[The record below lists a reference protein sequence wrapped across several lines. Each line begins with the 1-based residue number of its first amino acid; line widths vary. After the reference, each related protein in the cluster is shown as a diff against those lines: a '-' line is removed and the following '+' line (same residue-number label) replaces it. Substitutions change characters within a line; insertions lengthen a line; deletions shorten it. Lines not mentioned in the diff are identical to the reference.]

1 MVTIFLRR
9 GAITLGTDAGGVAM
23 LQLMAMGQAV
33 YQQGGAAG
41 APSGEPAA
49 EPKKGDDDTVIEAD
63 FTDSNP
69 NEPKK

>member
-1 MVTIFLRR
+1 M
-9 GAITLGTDAGGVAM
+9 GS
-23 LQLMAMGQAV
+23 QLMAMGQAV

-41 APSGEPAA
+41 AATSDPAA

-63 FTDSNP
+63 FTDSPP